1 MDDTASFDNDKTTV
15 EPTVLCRSD
24 WSSDDRLWKGLIE
37 GNQIGTGLTV
47 LFYATEEVGAGPKWH
62 VHPYDELFIV
72 RTGRALF
79 TVGGQKIEASSGDVL
94 LGPANIPHKYH
105 NLGPG
110 LLESTDIHLSDRWI
124 QTDLEDPE
132 LVDS

>member
-1 MDDTASFDNDKTTV
+1 MDDTATPSNSETNAGPV
-15 EPTVLCRSD
+15 VLRRSE

-37 GNQIGTGLTV
+37 GEKIGTGLTV

-79 TVGGQKIEASSGDVL
+79 TVGDRKIEASSGDVL

-132 LVDS
+132 LADN